1 MNLSTGY
8 PRSCCTARSS
18 PEAAVL
24 TPYCLLTTEN
34 GAGGGEGHVLAR
46 PSTSCV
52 VRRREGELRP
62 PRPTPRFPF
71 PPSVPPFM
79 HRRSDRRCS
88 FAQPARAP
96 PPAWPPCA
104 GCTHRLSR
112 ACSGTC
118 GAVLPMAGRE
128 TETARPVC
136 SGVDEAGQGRV
147 GNARSGNEPCRTGRR
162 AAANTRRCPPLPA
175 VRSAGAPLP
184 RAAAAPAAAGPVW
197 STARARAAVP
207 HRPGGGDSGDG
218 RCAAIDSRT
227 KRTHTPRGARSPT
240 RAAAGG
246 IGRRRTAGRRVWPH
260 TVFLAQLVI
269 RPSQRLPTGVKKLPG
284 HPKSREWHAGGGCW
298 WQTG

>member
-1 MNLSTGY
+1 M
-8 PRSCCTARSS
+8 
-18 PEAAVL
+18 L

-34 GAGGGEGHVLAR
+34 GADGGEGHFLAR

-79 HRRSDRRCS
+79 HRRSDRRRS

-175 VRSAGAPLP
+175 ARSAGREPAQWFLTQHRLIIRKPSEVYD
-184 RAAAAPAAAGPVW
+184 RCRHVAAAMAIENAGVPV
-197 STARARAAVP
+197 R
-207 HRPGGGDSGDG
+207 
-218 RCAAIDSRT
+218 
-227 KRTHTPRGARSPT
+227 K
-240 RAAAGG
+240 
-246 IGRRRTAGRRVWPH
+246 
-260 TVFLAQLVI
+260 LAQQLF
-269 RPSQRLPTGVKKLPG
+269 Q
-284 HPKSREWHAGGGCW
+284 
-298 WQTG
+298 